1 MARAIC
7 HELDHLDGHMYTE
20 IVEGPLHDPGFA
32 MVDRGSRGK
41 KLRLN
46 SLEGAP
52 GSLADFSA
60 PLQRPGKILVRKTVL
75 PIRPHAQVTKGKA
88 YPQGPHFRGTT
99 RGGRGKGNWLH
110 GPRGVSFSP
119 RAGEHSFFYFLFFI
133 F

>member
-1 MARAIC
+1 
-7 HELDHLDGHMYTE
+7 
-20 IVEGPLHDPGFA
+20 

-60 PLQRPGKILVRKTVL
+60 PLQRPGKILGRKTVL

-88 YPQGPHFRGTT
+88 YAQGPHFRGTT
-99 RGGRGKGNWLH
+99 RGGRGKGNWHH

-119 RAGEHSFFYFLFFI
+119 RAGEHSFFYFLVPIHIIYKFKSSFKI
-133 F
+133 SNLK